1 VLYIHN
7 TYWFH
12 FIYKGDLHM
21 SGKLPDIVKTITLNA
36 PIEKVWDTV
45 ATAEKIASWFMP
57 NNFQP
62 IEGHEFTIQ
71 SPFGPS
77 PCKVERVDAPHFL
90 RFAWDEDGWFVTF
103 ELKEVGE
110 QTEFTLTHGGWK
122 EASHIIPKANAATEA
137 IRTKMDG
144 GWTMI
149 IHHKLKEVAEA

>member
-1 VLYIHN
+1 
-7 TYWFH
+7 
-12 FIYKGDLHM
+12 M
-21 SGKLPDIVKTITLNA
+21 SGKLPDIVKIITLNA

-57 NNFQP
+57 NDFQP

-149 IHHKLKEVAEA
+149 IHHKLKEIAEA